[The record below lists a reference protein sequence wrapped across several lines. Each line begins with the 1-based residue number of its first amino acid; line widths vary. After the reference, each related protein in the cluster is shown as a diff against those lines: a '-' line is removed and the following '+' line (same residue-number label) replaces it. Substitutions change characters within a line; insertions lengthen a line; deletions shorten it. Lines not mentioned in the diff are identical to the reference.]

1 MYTKYHTD
9 ALVLGNYESGEADR
23 AIVLYTR
30 DFGLVRA
37 RAGGVRLEKSKMRYA
52 LHSYAYSRV
61 SLVRGKNGWR
71 AAGATSTRALPT
83 GGAATSFAR
92 IAALASR
99 LIAGEERNDYLFAA
113 LSDAHASLAHSS
125 LESIPTI
132 EIMCVARVLYAL
144 GYISAEAQETTIF
157 SHTTYAD
164 EHVAEAH
171 HAQDALLASIN
182 KALNETHL

>member
-9 ALVLGNYESGEADR
+9 ALVLGTYEIAEADR

-37 RAGGVRLEKSKMRYA
+37 RAGGVRLERSKMRYA
-52 LHSYAYSRV
+52 LQSYSYSRV

-71 AAGATSTRALPT
+71 AAGATSMRLLPV
-83 GGAATSFAR
+83 GAVTTSFAR
-92 IAALASR
+92 VAQLASR
-99 LIAGEERNDYLFAA
+99 LIAGEERSDYLFAA
-113 LSDAHASLAHSS
+113 LSDAHASLSQCAS
-125 LESIPTI
+125 ESVPTI

-144 GYISAEAQETTIF
+144 GYISIEAMETTLF

-164 EHVAEAH
+164 IHVAEALG
-171 HAQDALLASIN
+171 AQDALLASIN
-182 KALNETHL
+182 KALNEAQL